1 MFNETTDDI
10 FRNSE
15 ESENNNDLSKI
26 DLSIIKNISIGYTD
40 WTVDAIIGQLENGNI
55 DLDPSYQRREA
66 WDDFRKSKYI
76 ESLILGFPVPQ
87 IVLAEKSNSRG
98 KFYVIDGK
106 QRLLTIASFSSIASR
121 YDKEENFK
129 LKGLNFRDDL
139 NNLNYDSF
147 SNDFRYSD
155 DYASFQN
162 TSIRTVVIKNW
173 KDENI
178 LYEIFYRLNT
188 GSLPLSPQEL
198 RKALI
203 PGDFVNFIEKASFDV
218 EGIRKILN
226 ISKPDYRMRDVEL
239 LIRYYAFKL
248 FLTEYQGNLKK
259 FLDYTCDTLNKSFQG
274 HQADYINLLEDLNE
288 AINAVYTIFGD
299 KDAFRKYKNDTFENR
314 FNKPIYDVMVYFL
327 SDENIRKIA
336 LSNPLK
342 VKESFIELCRKEQ
355 QFIESIEFST
365 KNIKPTFNRFSLWSE
380 YLAHTLSIST
390 PKFELS
396 NENKITIK

>member
-1 MFNETTDDI
+1 MFNETTDDV
-10 FRNSE
+10 FKNSE

-40 WTVDAIIGQLENGNI
+40 WTGEAIIGQLASGNI

-66 WDDFRKSKYI
+66 WDDLRKSKYI

-106 QRLLTIASFSSIASR
+106 QRLLTIASFSSIASH
-121 YDKEENFK
+121 YKNEEKLK
-129 LKGLNFRDDL
+129 LKGLNFREDL
-139 NNLNYDSF
+139 NNLDYDSF
-147 SNDFRYSD
+147 SSDSRYSD

-173 KDENI
+173 QDETI

-203 PGDFVNFIEKASFDV
+203 PGDFVNFIENESFNV
-218 EGIRKILN
+218 AGIRKILN

-248 FLTEYQGNLKK
+248 YLDQYQGNLKK
-259 FLDYTCDTLNKSFQG
+259 FLDFTCETLNKNFQG
-274 HQADYINLLEDLNE
+274 HQADYINLLEDLNK
-288 AINAVYTIFGD
+288 AIDAVYSIFGD
-299 KDAFRKYKNDTFENR
+299 KHAFRKYKNDIFENR

-327 SDENIRKIA
+327 SDENIRKTA
-336 LSNPLK
+336 LSNPSK
-342 VKESFIELCRKEQ
+342 VKESFTELCRNEQ
-355 QFIESIEFST
+355 EFIESIEFST
-365 KNIKPTFNRFSLWSE
+365 KNIKPTFNRFSLWSK
-380 YLAHTLSIST
+380 YLAQALSISM
-390 PKFELS
+390 PEFELVD
-396 NENKITIK
+396 EKKITIK